1 MSVLTRPTDLAA
13 GLLLKRLVLLFG
25 GTYLAMV
32 SITNTVNFL
41 NSVAGTHA
49 TFLNSQNNSYIASIV
64 KVYSLPTWF
73 DELAVLG
80 AATVEGIGAVL
91 FFRALIRYRGNG
103 AGATAAY
110 TALAWNIGVWFA
122 FIAGTEFFI
131 AYPPEAP
138 FRELLGLGLLMTLV
152 VALVPDNPGVGP
164 DSVA

>member
-1 MSVLTRPTDLAA
+1 MSVSTRSTDLAV

-32 SITNTVNFL
+32 SITNAVNLL
-41 NSVAGTHA
+41 NSIAGTHA
-49 TFLNSQNNSYIASIV
+49 KFLNSQNNSYIASIV
-64 KVYSLPTWF
+64 KIYSLPSWF

-80 AATVEGIGAVL
+80 AATIEGIGAAL
-91 FFRALIRYRGNG
+91 FVRALIHYRGNG
-103 AGATAAY
+103 VGATEAY

-122 FIAGTEFFI
+122 FVAGTEFFI

-152 VALVPDNPGVGP
+152 VALVPDTPGLGP
-164 DSVA
+164 TSDA